1 VVEIDSTETTLKLR
15 AAVDKYT
22 SATII
27 GISSFA
33 FMTAISFLPGA
44 PVFPLLVSILLFAL
58 ALYRNPRSS
67 STILGLI
74 VFVTIFYQLTGFQV
88 WTARSNSGLGFLII
102 SVAALIVNLLSA
114 RLEATSMAIAIL
126 AVSVMFTP
134 YYYLSVPLI
143 VAAAIIGGLSSI
155 GPVSLTYILTMLPL
169 LMVENAFV
177 SGLGS
182 QLTRIPPLIFTQ
194 LINFSKYMRP
204 PLPGLNIFLTYVT
217 PNFYDPAVAAPVN
230 NYLSNGMVFYLLIPI
245 IILAIVFSLS
255 AGVASIINGMLDRLS
270 VFENTSQ
277 LLKLIS
283 PIIASIVTPLT
294 FYLLITTLSQPNVGG
309 YQTSLDALTM
319 IWMTVS
325 SLVLGTVFTA
335 KEYGVQRLERE
346 EKARIKV
353 SQDIDAIKDP
363 MDLSKNLIN
372 QATSEAPSIN
382 LGPEAKTVEETES
395 TINDFRRGIS
405 TASYETLNEWIEELD
420 KIITPKTKNLPEAIR
435 VRVISEL
442 NYLVSL
448 VVTYNN
454 ILMETGLKKTFSE
467 SAEVYGNLEFS
478 LALKDYSKLLKDV
491 KTNSNDI
498 FNMYK
503 DTFNAFNTVTSQ
515 LDVRPPV
522 DPSRLF
528 ESNDYEGG
536 IKLLAEEYWLGF
548 HIRNQTE
555 LESLIASLTAKNEG
569 LIQLLYEQTGQKLRL
584 INERLA
590 RSKPVDSI
598 LILEDV
604 KNLKHIIDGILNDI
618 SAEISQ
624 IQKLVDSF
632 PGTTKVI
639 LFEVSNY
646 STMLQSLKLRNIKSN
661 ATIRDSISIVEELT
675 EFLKHYN
682 ESKKAD
688 EGNLIIIS
696 QLPVAMKIIKKEL
709 ADRETIA
716 ISSLPFQRRAAQ
728 IYAAYYV
735 NNNPETSYD
744 EEREVITT
752 HA

>member
-1 VVEIDSTETTLKLR
+1 MEIDSTEITLKLR
-15 AAVDKYT
+15 AVVDKYT

-33 FMTAISFLPGA
+33 FMSAISFLPGA
-44 PVFPLLVSILLFAL
+44 PVFPILVSILLFAL
-58 ALYRNPRSS
+58 ALYRSPRSS

-88 WTARSNSGLGFLII
+88 WTVRSNSGLGFLII

-143 VAAAIIGGLSSI
+143 VAAAVIGGLSSI
-155 GPVSLTYILTMLPL
+155 GPVSLTYILTILPL
-169 LMVENAFV
+169 LMVENAFI
-177 SGLGS
+177 SGFGN
-182 QLTRIPPLIFTQ
+182 QVTRIPPLIFTQ

-204 PLPGLNIFLTYVT
+204 PLPGLNIFLTYV
-217 PNFYDPAVAAPVN
+217 PPDFYDPAVAAPVN
-230 NYLSNGMVFYLLIPI
+230 NYLSHGMVFYLLIPI

-283 PIIASIVTPLT
+283 PIVASIVTPLT
-294 FYLLITTLSQPNVGG
+294 FYVLITTLSQPNVGG
-309 YQTSLDALTM
+309 YQTSLDTLTM
-319 IWMTVS
+319 IWMTTS

-335 KEYGVQRLERE
+335 REYGIQWLERE

-353 SQDIDAIKDP
+353 SQNIDAIKDLL
-363 MDLSKNLIN
+363 DLSKNLIS

-382 LGPEAKTVEETES
+382 LSPEAKAAEETES
-395 TINDFRRGIS
+395 TINDFRRGLS

-420 KIITPKTKNLPEAIR
+420 KVLTPKTKNLPEAIR
-435 VRVISEL
+435 IRVIGEL

-454 ILMETGLKKTFSE
+454 ILMEAGLKKSFSE
-467 SAEVYGNLEFS
+467 SAEVYRNLEFS
-478 LALKDYSKLLKDV
+478 QALKDFSKLLNDV
-491 KTNSNDI
+491 KTNSSDI
-498 FNMYK
+498 FNTYK
-503 DTFNAFNTVTSQ
+503 DTFNAFNTVNSL

-522 DPSRLF
+522 DPTRLF

-548 HIRNQTE
+548 QIKNQTE
-555 LESLIASLTAKNEG
+555 LESLVASLMVKIEG
-569 LIQLLYEQTGQKLRL
+569 LIQLLDEQTGEKLRL
-584 INERLA
+584 MNKRLA
-590 RSKPVDSI
+590 KSKPVDSI
-598 LILEDV
+598 IILEEV
-604 KNLKHIIDGILNDI
+604 KNLNQIIDGILNDI
-618 SAEISQ
+618 SAEITQ

-639 LFEVSNY
+639 PFEVYNY
-646 STMLQSLKLRNIKSN
+646 STRLQSLKLRNLKSKS
-661 ATIRDSISIVEELT
+661 TIRDSISIVDELT
-675 EFLKHYN
+675 EFLKSYS

-688 EGNLIIIS
+688 ESNLIIIS
-696 QLPVAMKIIKKEL
+696 QLPVAMKIIKNEL
-709 ADRETIA
+709 AAQKTIK
-716 ISSLPFQRRAAQ
+716 ISRLPFQRRAGQ

-744 EEREVITT
+744 EEKEVITT

>member
-1 VVEIDSTETTLKLR
+1 VVEIESTEITPKLR
-15 AAVDKYT
+15 ATVDKYT
-22 SATII
+22 SAAII
-27 GISSFA
+27 GVSSFA
-33 FMTAISFLPGA
+33 FMTAISLLPGA
-44 PVFPLLVSILLFAL
+44 PVFPLLVSILLFAV
-58 ALYRNPRSS
+58 ALYRGPRLS
-67 STILGLI
+67 STILSLI
-74 VFVTIFYQLTGFQV
+74 VFVTIFYQLTGFSV
-88 WTARSNSGLGFLII
+88 WTARSNAGLAFIII

-143 VAAAIIGGLSSI
+143 VAAAVIGGLSSI

-169 LMVENAFV
+169 LVIENAFI
-177 SGLGS
+177 SGMGS

-204 PLPGLNIFLTYVT
+204 PLPGLNIFLTYV
-217 PNFYDPAVAAPVN
+217 PSDFYDPIVAAPVY

-283 PIIASIVTPLT
+283 PLVASIVTPLT
-294 FYLLITTLSQPNVGG
+294 FYVLITMLSQPNIGG
-309 YQTSLDALTM
+309 YQTSLDTLTM
-319 IWMTVS
+319 IWMTAS
-325 SLVLGTVFTA
+325 SLVLGTVFTGR
-335 KEYGVQRLERE
+335 EYGIQWLERA

-353 SQDIDAIKDP
+353 SQNIDVIKDLL
-363 MDLSKNLIN
+363 DASKELISR
-372 QATSEAPSIN
+372 ATSDAPSIN
-382 LGPEAKTVEETES
+382 LSPEAKTVEETES
-395 TINDFRRGIS
+395 TINDFRRGLS

-420 KIITPKTKNLPEAIR
+420 KVLTPRTKSLPEALR
-435 VRVISEL
+435 VRVMGEL
-442 NYLVSL
+442 TYLVSL

-454 ILMETGLKKTFSE
+454 ILMEVGLKKSFSE
-467 SAEVYGNLEFS
+467 SAEAYGDLEFNQ
-478 LALKDYSKLLKDV
+478 ALKDYSKLLNDV

-503 DTFNAFNTVTSQ
+503 DTFNAFNTLTSQ

-522 DPSRLF
+522 DPTRLF

-548 HIRNQTE
+548 HVKNQSE
-555 LESLIASLTAKNEG
+555 LESLVASLSAKIEG
-569 LIQLLYEQTGQKLRL
+569 LTLLLDEQTGQKLRL
-584 INERLA
+584 MNEKLA
-590 RSKPVDSI
+590 RSKPVDSL
-598 LILEDV
+598 LILEEV
-604 KNLKHIIDGILNDI
+604 KNLKQIIDGVLNDV
-618 SAEISQ
+618 SGEITQ

-639 LFEVSNY
+639 PFEVYNY
-646 STMLQSLKLRNIKSN
+646 SARLQSLKLRNLN
-661 ATIRDSISIVEELT
+661 AKTTIRDSISVVEELT
-675 EFLKHYN
+675 EFLKYYGD
-682 ESKKAD
+682 SKKAD
-688 EGNLIIIS
+688 ESNLIVIS
-696 QLPVAMKIIKKEL
+696 QLPVAMKIIKNEL
-709 ADRETIA
+709 ASKKTIE

-735 NNNPETSYD
+735 NNNPETRYD
-744 EEREVITT
+744 EEKEVIGT